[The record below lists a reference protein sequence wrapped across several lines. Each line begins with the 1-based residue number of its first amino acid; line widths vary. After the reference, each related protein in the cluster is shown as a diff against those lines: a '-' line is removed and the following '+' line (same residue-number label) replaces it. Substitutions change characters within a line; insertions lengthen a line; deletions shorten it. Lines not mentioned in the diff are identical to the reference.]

1 MLEAELQTR
10 IPVPYAYLQ
19 SYTNLYGKR
28 DFLLFRNNVMVVGA
42 ADKAWNAEMENARL
56 ELFPE
61 TPDQQQDH
69 VWTP

>member
-10 IPVPYAYLQ
+10 IPVPNAYLQ